1 MLIWWQF
8 TATKSNWEINLK
20 IHDEAKVI
28 LQDNEIIV
36 YVENNDVIRIECS
49 DTKSAKEQYDLIFS
63 NFSNCSEE
71 LKETLEENNIVYSES
86 DTSEIEDANKFMSR
100 MQLLTDFKF
109 LQEKGESELTKMVFD
124 EEGHEELIKLF
135 ALQYYHVTNMCRR
148 SIAAAI
154 TMLHGKQ
161 KAQAIEFFEEELGHE
176 RLLKRSLSSVGI
188 NELSDDTILPS
199 TLALMNR
206 LRYCSIVDPLSF
218 MAIIFLYEGSAEDG
232 LEYISSLER
241 HNFSD
246 EFVLPQKKHE
256 DINTSGEHDQV
267 SLDFYSSIPFINHS
281 NMERVESVIKSTIDI
296 EYKMHEEI
304 VEEYEKLRKLH

>member
-1 MLIWWQF
+1 MI
-8 TATKSNWEINLK
+8 
-20 IHDEAKVI
+20 IHDEVKLI
-28 LQDNEIIV
+28 LQDNEIVV
-36 YVENNDVIRIECS
+36 YVENKDVIRIEYS
-49 DTKSAKEQYDLIFS
+49 DKTSAKEQYDFIFS
-63 NFSNCSEE
+63 DFSKCSEE

-86 DTSEIEDANKFMSR
+86 DTSAIEDANKFMSR
-100 MQLLTDFKF
+100 MQLLTEFKF
-109 LQEKGESELTKMVFD
+109 LQEKGESELTKMIFD

-154 TMLHGKQ
+154 TTLHGKQ
-161 KAQAIEFFEEELGHE
+161 KIQAIEFFEEELGHE

-188 NELSDDTILPS
+188 DELSDETILPS

-241 HNFSD
+241 HDFSD
-246 EFVLPQKKHE
+246 EFILPQKKHE
-256 DINTSGEHDQV
+256 DINTSGDHDKV
-267 SLDFYSSIPFINHS
+267 SLDFYRSIPFINHS
-281 NMERVESVIKSTIDI
+281 NMDRVESVIKGTIDI

-304 VEEYEKLRKLH
+304 VKEYEKRRKLH